1 MPATDYEIALATIAD
16 IAGMLELQEENQKSR
31 GGTLSVALSRQWF
44 EQDLAEMPIVVARN
58 DGRVVGFVVSA
69 SFAAYAQVPIVKAM
83 LRVYSGS
90 DGAYLY
96 GPICVA
102 RAERGRGLAARMFA
116 ALRMQLRG
124 REGILFIRRDNDASM
139 RAHLKMG
146 MHEVGEFTYHN
157 AIHAILA
164 YKS

>member
-1 MPATDYEIALATIAD
+1 MARFQLLKQCCVSI
-16 IAGMLELQEENQKSR
+16 S
-31 GGTLSVALSRQWF
+31 GG
-44 EQDLAEMPIVVARN
+44 
-58 DGRVVGFVVSA
+58 
-69 SFAAYAQVPIVKAM
+69 
-83 LRVYSGS
+83 

-116 ALRMQLRG
+116 ALRMQLPG
-124 REGILFIRRDNDASM
+124 RAGILFIRRDNDDSM
-139 RAHLKMG
+139 KAHLKMG
-146 MHEVGEFTYHN
+146 IHEVGEFTYHD